1 MCIRDRNKANPI
13 ATILSASMLL
23 RYSFDLD
30 AEADDIDAAVQRV
43 LQRGYRTGDIMS
55 EGCTLVSCSEM
66 GDHILEEL

>member
-1 MCIRDRNKANPI
+1 
-13 ATILSASMLL
+13 MLL

-30 AEADDIDAAVQRV
+30 AEADAIDAAVQRV
-43 LQRGYRTGDIMS
+43 LQKGYRTGDIMS